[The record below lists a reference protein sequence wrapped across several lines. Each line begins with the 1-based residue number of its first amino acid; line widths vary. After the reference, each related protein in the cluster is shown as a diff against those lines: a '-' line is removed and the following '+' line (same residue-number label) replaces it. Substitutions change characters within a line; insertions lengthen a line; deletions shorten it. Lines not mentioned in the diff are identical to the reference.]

1 MTYQT
6 AILKRNIE
14 LVCMYPFVV
23 AGKIAGHLFPLKNK
37 HTIFLFF
44 SSADIGG
51 SIKVN
56 IDITECVKK
65 HNPII
70 IFSKKPKNNQFL
82 YLFEQ
87 QGVRILD
94 LHKYID
100 NKLYHFVN
108 FFFRGVLSSW
118 INQTV
123 KPVVFG
129 GECLFF
135 YKVIP
140 HVKKETKTIELCHM
154 KTWFN
159 FSLAFIDY
167 MDCRIFSTPQ
177 IKRDVEEQYRKNNL
191 PQLYFDKLR
200 FIDNK
205 INIPPLEKVENAIL
219 QVLFVGRG
227 APQKR
232 VYLIAEIAKQMHL
245 SNKPVHF
252 SFVGDVETIIP
263 PDIRQYCTLYG
274 PIKKAGDLDV
284 IYKQSDVLI
293 LTSAYEGL
301 PIVVMDMMAR
311 GKIVVSTAVDGIP
324 DYITHLFNGLLIYE
338 VEEYKIIQ
346 EGIKLLS
353 FLIDNPEVRKTI
365 GQNSYNY
372 TLTHFSE
379 EIFNKAYEQLLINDK
394 QP

>member
-1 MTYQT
+1 MTYHK
-6 AILKRNIE
+6 AIIKRNIE
-14 LVCMYPFVV
+14 LTLMFPFVL
-23 AGKIAGHLFPLKNK
+23 AGKIAGYLFPLKNK
-37 HTIFLFF
+37 PTIFLFF

-70 IFSKKPKNNQFL
+70 IFSKKPNNNQFL

-87 QGVRILD
+87 QGVRIID

-100 NKLYHFVN
+100 NKLYHFIN
-108 FFFRGVLSSW
+108 FFFRGVLSAW
-118 INQTV
+118 INQST
-123 KPVVFG
+123 KPIVFG

-140 HVKKETKTIELCHM
+140 HVKKETKIVELCHM

-177 IKRDVEEQYRKNNL
+177 IKRDVEKQYKQNNL
-191 PQLYFDKLR
+191 PQSYFDKLR

-205 INIPPLEKVENAIL
+205 INIPPLEKVDNPIL

-252 SFVGDVETIIP
+252 SFVGDVEAIIP
-263 PDIRQYCTLYG
+263 TDIKHYCTLYG
-274 PIKKAGDLDV
+274 HVKNAADLDV

-353 FLIDNPEVRKTI
+353 FLIDNPEIRKKL
-365 GQNSYNY
+365 GQNSYDY
-372 TLTHFSE
+372 SLTHFSE
-379 EIFNKAYEQLLINDK
+379 EIFNKAYKQILINDK
-394 QP
+394 

>member
-1 MTYQT
+1 MTYPT

-14 LVCMYPFVV
+14 LTLMFPFVLL
-23 AGKIAGHLFPLKNK
+23 GKIAGHLFPLKNK
-37 HTIFLFF
+37 TSLFLFF
-44 SSADIGG
+44 SNADIGG

-65 HNPII
+65 DNPII
-70 IFSKKPKNNQFL
+70 IFSKKPNNNQFL

-87 QGVRILD
+87 QGVQIID

-108 FFFRGVLSSW
+108 FFFRGVLSAW
-118 INQTV
+118 INQSD
-123 KPVVFG
+123 KPIVFG

-140 HVKKETKTIELCHM
+140 HVKKETKIVELCHM

-177 IKRDVEEQYRKNNL
+177 IKRDVENQYKQNNL
-191 PQLYFDKLR
+191 PQAYYDKLR

-205 INIPPLEKVENAIL
+205 INIPPLKKVENPIL

-245 SNKPVHF
+245 SNKPIHF
-252 SFVGDVETIIP
+252 SFVGDVEAIIP
-263 PDIRQYCTLYG
+263 KDIQHYCTLYG
-274 PIKKAGDLDV
+274 HIKNAADLDV

-338 VEEYKIIQ
+338 VEEYEIIQ
-346 EGIKLLS
+346 KGIKLLS
-353 FLIDNPEVRKTI
+353 FLIDNPEIRKKL
-365 GQNSYNY
+365 GQNSYDYSLN
-372 TLTHFSE
+372 HFSE
-379 EIFNKAYEQLLINDK
+379 KIFNKAYKQILINDM
-394 QP
+394 